1 VVGVQEI
8 GFWAKA
14 GQGIKGWTAAV
25 TGSTWAA
32 ELLLTLIGII
42 CILSIILTSALVLV
56 YVERKVCAFMQM
68 RYGPNRVGPYG
79 ILQTVADII
88 KLMNKEDIRPALVS
102 PVLWALAP
110 ILLFVASMTS
120 YAVIPF
126 DAGTIFVDLN
136 IGVFYFVA
144 VSSLATLPLL
154 MAGWASNNKYALV
167 GGMRTVAQMIS
178 YEIPMVLALLGV
190 VMIVGSMKM
199 SDIVKAQEDLW
210 FIVTQPVAFVIYVIA
225 ATAETNRAP
234 FDLVEAESELV
245 AGPFTEYSGMR
256 WAYFFLAE
264 YAAMVAASCIA
275 ATLFLGGWNGPF
287 LPGWIWFFLK
297 VSGMIF
303 LFMWF
308 RWTFPRLR
316 VDHLMSFGWR
326 ILLPL
331 SLANIVVTGIGL
343 WLFFPQI

>member
-1 VVGVQEI
+1 M
-8 GFWAKA
+8 
-14 GQGIKGWTAAV
+14 
-25 TGSTWAA
+25 TGSAWAA
-32 ELLLTLIGII
+32 DLLLTFIGII
-42 CILSIILTSALVLV
+42 CILSIILTAALVLV

-264 YAAMVAASCIA
+264 YAAMVAASSIA
-275 ATLFLGGWNGPF
+275 ATIFLGGWNGPF

>member
-1 VVGVQEI
+1 MQEA
-8 GFWAKA
+8 GFWAQV
-14 GQGIKGWTAAV
+14 GQGLKKWVTAMS
-25 TGSTWAA
+25 GSVWATD
-32 ELLLTLIGII
+32 LFLTFIGIV
-42 CILSIILTSALVLV
+42 CILSIILTAALVLV

-102 PVLWALAP
+102 PVLWAIAP

-210 FIVTQPVAFVIYVIA
+210 FIVTQPIAFVIYVIA

-264 YAAMVAASCIA
+264 YAAMVAAACIA

-297 VSGMIF
+297 VSVMIF